1 MAAPTDFPDWATD
14 TNYNGGPDDGTPTK
28 EEPTSGEI
36 ANGNVRGIPP
46 SPQKFNWWQGLVGLW
61 VRHLDESR
69 VTALSAHFT
78 VETSAT
84 GAWQNLT
91 IITADTGIT
100 VSGGNRARLPV
111 GKYAVTWK
119 AKVLTSSTGP
129 NPTVNLDL
137 TVNSGGST
145 VTYAA
150 PETRPGSTATVYVN
164 CGDTVHIEVVD
175 SDADLVGLTV
185 AASDGTPSLSAA
197 GRMTIVRLSA

>member
-1 MAAPTDFPDWATD
+1 MPEWATSA
-14 TNYNGGPDDGTPTK
+14 NYNAGPLNGQATRV
-28 EEPTSGEI
+28 EPTSGEK
-36 ANGNVRGIPP
+36 ANGWWLNQKPPVR
-46 SPQKFNWWQGLVGLW
+46 KFNWLLGLLCDW
-61 VRHLDESR
+61 AKHLDESR

-91 IITADTGIT
+91 VVTADTGIT

-119 AKVLTSSTGP
+119 AKMLTSSTGS
-129 NPTVNLDL
+129 NPTVSLDL
-137 TVNSGGST
+137 TVNSGGSA

-150 PETRPGSTATVYVN
+150 SETRPGSTATVYVN

-185 AASDGTPSLSAA
+185 SASDGTPSLSAA
-197 GRMTIVRLSA
+197 GRLTIVRLNA